1 MTDQVHPYWGQ
12 VKDRYD
18 DNYLYDI
25 QVARQQAIFSPCV
38 SVALHDDVAETVDKL
53 SALGQGSAKMDWNNN
68 PNFITLS
75 MLNSVVQHMSFPC
88 SLSALQSPPAIH
100 GCIILMQSITRFGRP
115 SPFSYEYGYLCF
127 RILVVAFDYCV
138 LLCSGRYK
146 SFIEEVQQP
155 QNYLLQEGHI
165 PILSRTV
172 SELIED
178 GLSET
183 YQVYGKFSNS
193 TCPWTDNY
201 TGPLIT
207 DNHILRLAQLLD
219 IDCKHFLIFLRS
231 NYALRLSAVLYTM
244 CQSVF
249 NPNKDPVSK
258 EDPLIQIFSRI
269 YPRALLLVPNY
280 PFGLNSLHYDAMDL
294 GDEYESTTKFLDAE
308 DSKLVFRAY
317 ADRLTVL
324 SGTALHSRAST
335 TLALDLLQCI
345 QPIIHNDC
353 EDELPRAI
361 RATVRCMWGDLVAGE
376 LALKSL
382 VRHSMQ
388 LLHAIKHWFDFL
400 IKRVKSAHEKLIEA
414 MDSIIEEELVN
425 FVIRMILEAGLKNEE
440 LEASDSALAAP
451 LIPAVT
457 EIFFTIKKVF
467 PSAYLKRRFHQSIF
481 SWVAFLV
488 NFQNTVAPAV
498 HPSRLRWVTCL
509 NFLSQIVGILGGNK
523 CMFDGRCG
531 NARCPVPMKV
541 TYTCSGVVYCSP
553 RCYARAGNLTRA
565 HTSATNTTHV
575 E

>member
-1 MTDQVHPYWGQ
+1 MKLPRVRHRLDQTYSVLPMTDQVHPYWGQ

-18 DNYLYDI
+18 DTYLYDI
-25 QVARQQAIFSPCV
+25 KIARQQAIFSPCV
-38 SVALHDDVAETVDKL
+38 STALHENVAETVDKL
-53 SALGQGSAKMDWNNN
+53 SALGQGSAKMDWDNN

-88 SLSALQSPPAIH
+88 SLAALQSPPAIH
-100 GCIILMQSITRFGRP
+100 GCIVLMQSITRFGRP
-115 SPFSYEYGYLCF
+115 SPFSYEYGYLC
-127 RILVVAFDYCV
+127 
-138 LLCSGRYK
+138 RYN
-146 SFIEEVQQP
+146 SFIKETRQP
-155 QNYLLQEGHI
+155 HNYLLQEGHI

-207 DNHILRLAQLLD
+207 DNHVLRLAQLLD
-219 IDCKHFLIFLRS
+219 IDRKHFLIFLRS

-249 NPNKDPVSK
+249 SPNKDPSR
-258 EDPLIQIFSRI
+258 EDPLIQIYGRI

-280 PFGLNSLHYDAMDL
+280 PFGENSLHYDTMDL
-294 GDEYESTTKFLDAE
+294 DGRHKPTTKFLDAE

-317 ADRLTVL
+317 ADRLMVL

-335 TLALDLLQCI
+335 SLALDLLQCI
-345 QPIIHNDC
+345 QPIIHDGC

-382 VRHSMQ
+382 VRHSMR

-400 IKRVKSAHEKLIEA
+400 IERVKSAYEKLVEA

-425 FVIRMILEAGLKNEE
+425 FVIRMILEAGPKNEE
-440 LEASDSALAAP
+440 APDSALAAP

-457 EIFFTIKKVF
+457 EIFFTLKKVF
-467 PSAYLKRRFHQSIF
+467 PSAYLKRRFGQSIF

-488 NFQNTVAPAV
+488 NFQNTVAPAA

-523 CMFDGRCG
+523 C
-531 NARCPVPMKV
+531 
-541 TYTCSGVVYCSP
+541 VVYCSP
-553 RCYARAGNLTRA
+553 KCYARAGNLPRA